1 MRSTLPFLTLIVILA
16 VALTGRAAEPIT
28 ASPSDPSVTLHSFYH
43 WYVTE
48 LIANH
53 DPLKNR
59 ATMQRFVTKRLLSE
73 IDKAVKSPEGLDAD
87 YFLDAQDFDNQ
98 WADHISISKV
108 KVSGDK
114 ATADVLLTGQET
126 MRRQLRVALIKE
138 GNTWKVDKARGY
150 E

>member
-1 MRSTLPFLTLIVILA
+1 MRSILPFLTLIVTLA

-28 ASPSDPSVTLHSFYH
+28 ASPSDPSATLHSFYH

-48 LIANH
+48 LIVNH
-53 DPLKNR
+53 EPLKNR
-59 ATMQRFVTKRLLSE
+59 AAMQRFVTKRLLRE
-73 IDKAVKSPEGLDAD
+73 IDKAVQSPEGLEAD

-98 WADHISISKV
+98 WADNISISKV

-114 ATADVLLTGQET
+114 ATAEVLLTGQET
-126 MRRQLRVALIKE
+126 MRRQLSVTLIKE
-138 GNTWKVDKARGY
+138 GSLWKVDKVRGY